1 MELEGNHVAV
11 LVDDDYADLELWYP
25 ALRLQEAGAEV
36 VIVGPET
43 RRYTSQHGLPI
54 QADSQAAQV
63 SADDFDAIIIPGGAV
78 PDALRRHP
86 AMAALVHDM
95 EQRGKV
101 VAAISD
107 ADPPVTPP
115 PEAAAAHTERFFSLQ
130 ARVQQDEGTFAE
142 STVLREGNVITA
154 RPPVNLP
161 AFCRMIMVALMAAN
175 STPSEHLKDYG

>member
-1 MELEGNHVAV
+1 MELAGNHVAV
-11 LVDDDYADLELWYP
+11 LVEDHYADLELWYP

-43 RRYTSQHGLPI
+43 RRYTSQHGLPV
-54 QADSQAAQV
+54 QADICAEQA

-78 PDALRRHP
+78 PDAIRRDP

-101 VAAISD
+101 I
-107 ADPPVTPP
+107 
-115 PEAAAAHTERFFSLQ
+115 
-130 ARVQQDEGTFAE
+130 ARVQPEEGTLAE
-142 STVLREGNVITA
+142 SAGCREGNVITA

-161 AFCRMIMVALMAAN
+161 AFCRMIIVALMAAN
-175 STPSEHLKDYG
+175 SAPSEHLKDYG